1 LGRGIETVAVVHCA
15 LDGTH
20 IGKPGRAP
28 GFLTVA
34 NGIGVVGNFKAVQ
47 FAHSG
52 QSQCH
57 EMHRF
62 IQILMTVGLF
72 VTRVELIS

>member
-1 LGRGIETVAVVHCA
+1 LGRGIETTAVVHRA
-15 LDGTH
+15 LNGTH

-47 FAHSG
+47 FADSG

-62 IQILMTVGLF
+62 IRILVTVGLF
-72 VTRVELIS
+72 VTCVEPIS